1 MKEKKEK
8 EKIVK
13 EKKVR
18 EKKPKEP
25 KPPKEPK
32 VPKAPK
38 APKDPKKRRKV
49 LIILSVVLAVL
60 VLLAGGAVFAGR
72 QITLSETNLPNVY
85 VGGIYVGGMTKEET
99 RAELD
104 RQLWDQSVSGTLA
117 VTLPM
122 DVHFSVDYTKAGANI
137 TAERAAEAAY
147 RYGHDGNWL
156 ENLFTY
162 IGGLLKPEDVSLI
175 QPTLNESHIAKLVN
189 FGVARYNKN
198 MAAYAG
204 YEIDK
209 DNSLLVLVKGAG
221 QLQIDAGELYKQV
234 AQALLDK
241 ETELSYAMPET
252 EVEMPDF
259 QALYEQLSAS
269 PEDAYYDKET
279 GGIVPEVDGVEFDV
293 KEAEQL
299 WKAAKLNEKV
309 EIPVE
314 LTIPEI
320 TEESLKEL
328 LFRDKLGATTTY
340 FYGSTE
346 NRINN
351 IDLVVSKLNG
361 LVLMPGDEFSYNGYV
376 GQRTEEAGF
385 KAAAAYNDGQVVQE
399 LGGGICQVSS
409 TLYCATLAANL
420 ETVERTCH
428 MFAVGYMNKGLD
440 ATVSW
445 PGPDFKFKNNR
456 DYPVKIVAYTD
467 HETKA
472 LTIEIWGSNI
482 DGTYVVPESAWW
494 PVYDSTYTDVQVGWG
509 AFSYRYVYDKD
520 GNLLEVIDEASSH
533 YDLHAEDIKWPEN
546 VTPPG
551 EGGDTGTGGDPGSGG
566 DSGSGGDTGTGGDT
580 GSGGD
585 TGTGGE
591 GGGGDDIIIVDG

>member
-13 EKKVR
+13 EKKLR
-18 EKKPKEP
+18 EKKPKAS
-25 KPPKEPK
+25 KPPKD
-32 VPKAPK
+32 PK
-38 APKDPKKRRKV
+38 APKDPQKRRKA

-85 VGGIYVGGMTKEET
+85 VGGVCVSGMTKEET

-117 VTLPM
+117 VSLPM

-137 TAERAAEAAY
+137 TAERATEAAY

-156 ENLFTY
+156 QNLFTY
-162 IGGLLKPEDVSLI
+162 IGGLIKPEDVSLI
-175 QPTLNESHIAKLVN
+175 EPTLNEGYISKLVN
-189 FGVARYNKN
+189 FGIAKYNKN

-209 DNSLLVLVKGAG
+209 ENSLLVLVKGAG

-234 AQALLDK
+234 ALALLDK
-241 ETELSYAMPET
+241 QTEMTYAMPET

-259 QALYEQLSAS
+259 QALYEQLSAN
-269 PEDAYYDKET
+269 PENAYYDKET
-279 GGIVPEVDGVEFDV
+279 DSIVPEVDGVEFDAN
-293 KEAEQL
+293 EAEKL
-299 WKAAKLNEKV
+299 WKAAKLTEKV

-314 LTIPEI
+314 LTVPEI
-320 TEESLKEL
+320 TEESLKAL

-399 LGGGICQVSS
+399 VGGGICQVSS

-428 MFAVGYMNKGLD
+428 MFAVGYMDKGLD

-445 PGPDFKFKNNR
+445 PGPDFKFRNNR

-482 DGTYVVPESAWW
+482 DGTYVVPKSAWW

-520 GNLLEVIDEASSH
+520 GNLIDTIDEASSH
-533 YDLHAEDIKWPEN
+533 YDLHENEIKWPEN
-546 VTPPG
+546 VTAPG
-551 EGGDTGTGGDPGSGG
+551 E
-566 DSGSGGDTGTGGDT
+566 GGDTGTGGDT
-580 GSGGD
+580 GSGG
-585 TGTGGE
+585 TGTGGDSGSGGDGGSGDSGGSGSGGE
-591 GGGGDDIIIVDG
+591 GGGGDDVIVVDG